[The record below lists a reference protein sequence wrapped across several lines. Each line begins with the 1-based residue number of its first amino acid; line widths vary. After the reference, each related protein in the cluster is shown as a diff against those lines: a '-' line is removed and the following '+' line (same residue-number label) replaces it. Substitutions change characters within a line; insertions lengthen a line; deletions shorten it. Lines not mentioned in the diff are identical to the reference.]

1 MGLARGNDTCRK
13 LMGKALRSMLLVK
26 RIAVSLGH
34 IISQCS
40 GKNSKPLLLLFT
52 RAK

>member
-1 MGLARGNDTCRK
+1 MRLARGNDTCRK

-26 RIAVSLGH
+26 HIAVSLGYN
-34 IISQCS
+34 ISQCS
-40 GKNSKPLLLLFT
+40 GKNPKPLLLLFM